1 MARRIAIP
9 RYSLF
14 ASAVFLA
21 CLMLLGGCGRQ
32 SIPDATVIRQQPRM
46 QQSPVNG
53 KAAAI
58 LRTAR
63 ALMGTRYRW
72 GGDSPRQGFDCSG
85 FIWFVYRQH
94 GIILPR
100 VSWQQFGTGRAVSYS
115 AMRPGDLIFH
125 KVDKGAKSM
134 HVGIVTDR
142 GTFIHSPSSGKR
154 VMESSLN
161 NTYWRQHYVGVRR
174 VL

>member
-1 MARRIAIP
+1 MARRTTPARHPLFI
-9 RYSLF
+9 SL
-14 ASAVFLA
+14 AVLA
-21 CLMLLGGCGRQ
+21 CLITLGGCGKQPITSPPVSQPSHQ
-32 SIPDATVIRQQPRM
+32 SRFTPAG
-46 QQSPVNG
+46 G

-63 ALMGTRYRW
+63 ALMGTRYQW
-72 GGDSPRQGFDCSG
+72 GGESPRQGFDCSG

-94 GIILPR
+94 GIVLPR
-100 VSWQQFGTGRAVSYS
+100 VSWQQFGAGKAVSYS
-115 AMRPGDLIFH
+115 QMRPGDLIFH

-134 HVGIVTDR
+134 HVGIITDR

-161 NTYWRQHYVGVRR
+161 NTFWREHYVGVRR